1 MEKQKLEALYKD
13 ISLHILADEK
23 LDEYDARDAA
33 LGKLLRD
40 AAMKDLSFVAFELAE
55 ERYGRDGYKH
65 AKDLAEL
72 MRTLAEFADSD
83 YKFVGI
89 IKLLGFKVE

>member
-1 MEKQKLEALYKD
+1 MEKQKLEALYQY
-13 ISLHILADEK
+13 IVLHIIANDN

-65 AKDLAEL
+65 ARDLAEL

>member
-13 ISLHILADEK
+13 ISLHILSDEK
-23 LDEYDARDAA
+23 LDEFDARDAA
-33 LGKLLRD
+33 HGSLVRD
-40 AAMKDLSFVAFELAE
+40 AAMTRLYLQAFELSE
-55 ERYGRDGYKH
+55 ERFGKDGYLF

>member
-13 ISLHILADEK
+13 ISLHILSDEK

-33 LGKLLRD
+33 HGSLVRD
-40 AAMKDLSFVAFELAE
+40 AAMTRLYLQAFELSE
-55 ERYGRDGYKH
+55 ERFGKDGYLF

-72 MRTLAEFADSD
+72 MRTLARFADSD
-83 YKFVGI
+83 FKFVGI
-89 IKLLGFKVE
+89 LKLLGFKVE

>member
-13 ISLHILADEK
+13 ISLHILSDEK
-23 LDEYDARDAA
+23 LDEYDALDAA

-40 AAMKDLSFVAFELAE
+40 AAMTRLYLEAFELAE
-55 ERYGRDGYKH
+55 ERYGRDGYRH

-89 IKLLGFKVE
+89 LKLLGFKVE

>member
-13 ISLHILADEK
+13 ISLHILSDEK
-23 LDEYDARDAA
+23 LDEFDARDAA
-33 LGKLLRD
+33 HGSLVRD
-40 AAMKDLSFVAFELAE
+40 AAMTRLYLQAFELAE

-89 IKLLGFKVE
+89 LKLLGFKVE

>member
-1 MEKQKLEALYKD
+1 MGKQKLEALYED
-13 ISLHILADEK
+13 IVLHIIANDN

-33 LGKLLRD
+33 HGSLVRD
-40 AAMKDLSFVAFELAE
+40 AAMTRLYLEAFELAE

-89 IKLLGFKVE
+89 LKLLGFKVE